1 MRTDKEYDFVIVGAG
16 SAGCVLANRL
26 SEDGA
31 HSVLVL
37 EAGPMDRNLMLHI
50 PAAVYKVF
58 KDPKFNWNY
67 VTEEE
72 PHACDRSIE
81 MPRGKVVGGSSSIN
95 SMVYMRGH
103 PFDFDRWGSDFNLPK
118 WSYDQCLPYF
128 KAGET
133 SDRGADDWRG
143 GAGPLNTTKGRL
155 ETPLFDAFLEA
166 GSQSEH
172 GYSEDLN
179 GYRPEG
185 LSRFDSTT
193 RNGRRCSAAVAHL
206 RPAMKRKNCAL
217 VTGAMMQ
224 KVVIENGRATGV
236 DYVHCGARH
245 RVKAAREVILSGGA
259 INSPQM
265 LMLSGVGPA
274 DHLREHGI
282 EVQLDLPGVGQ
293 NLQEHPT
300 VIVKYACTK
309 PMAIHRALNPV
320 NQLMAGVQ
328 WMLTRRGPA
337 ASVFWEAGGL
347 IRSSHRMDYPDIE
360 IQFGPAGFNFLE
372 GGGISLDQAFSVHVD
387 QSRPSSVGHIELRS
401 ADPSDKPKM
410 FFNYLQT
417 EDDRLRFVQ
426 GIRRTREIIAQPAF
440 DAYRGAEIY
449 PGPDIKTDADIL
461 KYIKANVTTDY
472 HPSSSCRMGTD
483 ADAVVDEEMR
493 VHGIKALRVV
503 DASVMPRI
511 TSANLNAPTQM
522 IAARAADFI
531 LGKSQLT
538 PFHAD
543 FHFLE
548 RSPRTL
554 EAEVLHG

>member
-1 MRTDKEYDFVIVGAG
+1 MSVDKEYDFVIVGAG

-67 VTEEE
+67 VGEAE
-72 PHACDRSIE
+72 PHACNRSIE

-103 PFDFDRWGSDFNLPK
+103 PLDFDRWASDFDLPK

-128 KAGET
+128 KAGEN

-143 GAGPLNTTKGRL
+143 GSGPLNTTKGRL

-206 RPAMKRKNCAL
+206 RPALKRKNCAV
-217 VTGAMMQ
+217 VTGALVQ
-224 KVVIENGRATGV
+224 KVVIEDGRATAV
-236 DYVHCGARH
+236 DYVHRGKRH
-245 RVKAAREVILSGGA
+245 RVEAAREVILAGGA
-259 INSPQM
+259 INSPQL
-265 LMLSGVGPA
+265 LMLSGIGPA
-274 DHLREHGI
+274 DHLRKHGI

-328 WMLTRRGPA
+328 WILTRRGPA

-347 IRSSHRMDYPDIE
+347 IRSSNKMDYPDIE
-360 IQFGPAGFNFLE
+360 IHFGPAGFNFLD

-401 ADPSDKPKM
+401 ADPSEKPKM
-410 FFNYLQT
+410 FFNYLET

-449 PGPDIKTDADIL
+449 PGPDVKTDADIL
-461 KYIKANVTTDY
+461 KYIEANVTTDY
-472 HPSSSCRMGTD
+472 HPSCSCRMGTD
-483 ADAVVDEEMR
+483 ADAVVDEELR
-493 VHGIKALRVV
+493 VHGIKGLRVV

-511 TSANLNAPTQM
+511 TSANLNAPIQM

-531 LGKSQLT
+531 LGNSQLP

-543 FHFLE
+543 FHFRDRAPHE
-548 RSPRTL
+548 RKTEL
-554 EAEVLHG
+554 LDG